1 MNFIYRVH
9 AIERMFQR
17 DIEEVDAENVLND
30 GEIIEKYIDDKP
42 YPSYLSLGYIDSVPL
57 HVVYAEDEEHN
68 YIIITVYRPS
78 LEKWKD
84 DFKTRRS
91 QK

>member
-42 YPSYLSLGYIDSVPL
+42 YPSYLSLGYIDGVPL

-78 LEKWKD
+78 LEKWED

>member
-17 DIEEVDAENVLND
+17 DIEEVDAENVVKD
-30 GEIIEKYIDDKP
+30 DEIIEKYIDDKP
-42 YPSYLSLGYIDSVPL
+42 YPSYLSLGYIGGVPL
-57 HVVYAEDEEHN
+57 HVVYAEDEENN

-78 LEKWKD
+78 LEKWED